1 MKNITTITIDN
12 VFNKA
17 DGERKVAKLQEITK
31 QHFYNFT
38 YGVCPMRGSFDIVV
52 SSDYEFT
59 DENDR
64 VLFQG
69 DAEKEMHQTFVYILA
84 NQI

>member
-1 MKNITTITIDN
+1 MTNITTITIDN

-17 DGERKVAKLQEITK
+17 DGERKVARLKEITK
-31 QHFYNFT
+31 NNFHNFT
-38 YGVCPMRGSFDIVV
+38 YGLCPIRGSFDIVV

-69 DAEKEMHQTFVYILA
+69 DAEKEMLQTFVYILA

>member
-1 MKNITTITIDN
+1 MTNITTITIDN
-12 VFNKA
+12 VFKRE
-17 DGERKVAKLQEITK
+17 DGERKIARLKEITK
-31 QHFYNFT
+31 NNYHNFE
-38 YGVCPMRGSFDIVV
+38 YGVCPIGGSFDIVV
-52 SSDYEFT
+52 TSNYEFT

-69 DAEKEMHQTFVYILA
+69 DAEKEMLQTFVYILA